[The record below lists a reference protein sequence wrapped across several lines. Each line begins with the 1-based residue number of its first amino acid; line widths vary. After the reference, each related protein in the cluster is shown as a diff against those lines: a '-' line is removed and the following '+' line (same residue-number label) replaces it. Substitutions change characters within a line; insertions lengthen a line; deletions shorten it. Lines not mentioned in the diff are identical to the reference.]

1 MAFPGYIL
9 VILSFVVAFVI
20 VFSSIP
26 TIVFVSKAKKLC
38 DEPNSRK
45 LHEKSVPNLG
55 GVAIFAAVL
64 IVSGLFLDLSKHKEF
79 QYLLVGAIILFF
91 AGMKDDILILDPFKK
106 LYSQI
111 IAALI
116 IIILG
121 DLRYTNLHGFLGIS
135 HIPYVASILL
145 SLFVFIVIINGFNLI
160 DGIDGLASGVGIIS
174 TLVFGSWFLLVGEFQ
189 YAIISFALIG
199 AAVAFFWFNVFS
211 KKNKIFMGDTGSLLL
226 GLFLAVLAVKFNEM
240 NIVPTSKWFIHSSPA
255 VSFGILIIPL
265 FDTIRV
271 FIIRLFKGKSPF
283 KADTNHVHHK
293 LLAMG
298 LSHLKSTLYILGINV
313 VLIINVLLLNRKG
326 VVDLMIMNFA
336 LATLFSI
343 LPEYIFKR
351 KEKKLLSGKP

>member
-1 MAFPGYIL
+1 MLLPGYL
-9 VILSFVVAFVI
+9 SVILAFVTAFVI
-20 VFSSIP
+20 VFSSIS

-38 DEPNSRK
+38 DEPNPRK
-45 LHEKSVPNLG
+45 LHMQSVPNLG

-64 IVSGLFLDLSKHKEF
+64 IAGGLFLDISKHKEF
-79 QYLLVGAIILFF
+79 QFMLVGAIILFF
-91 AGMKDDILILDPFKK
+91 AGIKDDILVLAPLKK

-111 IAALI
+111 IASLI
-116 IIILG
+116 VIVLG
-121 DLRYTNLHGFLGIS
+121 DLRYTSLHGFLGIN
-135 HIPYVASILL
+135 HIPYVASIML

-160 DGIDGLASGVGIIS
+160 DGIDGLASGVGVVS
-174 TLVFGSWFLLVGEFQ
+174 TLVFGTWFLMVGEFQ
-189 YAIISFALIG
+189 YAIMSFALIG
-199 AAVAFFWFNVFS
+199 ASIAFFWFNVFS

-240 NIVPTSKWFIHSSPA
+240 NITPSTRWYIHSAPA

-271 FIIRLFKGKSPF
+271 FIIRIFKGKSPF

-298 LSHLKSTLYILGINV
+298 LSHLKSTIYILIINI
-313 VLIINVLLLNRKG
+313 VLIINVLVLNRMG
-326 VVDLMIMNFA
+326 EIDLMIINLI
-336 LATLFSI
+336 LATIFSI

-351 KEKKLLSGKP
+351 KVKKLQIQKH